1 MVRGAVGL
9 VLMAFACAAWAQR
22 PFVPP
27 PIEAFD
33 GKQWAG
39 MVLGRTTDA
48 EIKRM
53 YQTQRGA
60 VYPEAL
66 AFRPLQTAP
75 YVDALLDGRG
85 AKARVQGFLIRYR
98 YGNGGPTPEEL
109 AKELD
114 EQPSLWYHP
123 GRTDPWHAA
132 VFWKRGVILIVDEDR
147 PDGRARGVL
156 LCLPEAVQN
165 AMIDMTSVVT
175 PYENRPDPG
184 RNWNRS
190 VNVWGLDL
198 SLDLDPGVEEGEFEG
213 LEQEVEDVAVSLGTG
228 PRVVYIRGGT
238 SRYTVE
244 VSAVYDLE
252 KDEMVWTGWAALSAG
267 TPYGQV
273 SAEATAEL
281 HSTTAVRS
289 DALAVARVAIN
300 ELNKRLGRKLLA
312 LKLDDIEVETVD
324 AVERIMRLA
333 TVPLPERGGIKTKG
347 H

>member
-1 MVRGAVGL
+1 MNRAVAGIVL
-9 VLMAFACAAWAQR
+9 VSLTAAAWAQR

-85 AKARVQGFLIRYR
+85 AKARVQGFLIRY
-98 YGNGGPTPEEL
+98 GNGGPTPEAIAE
-109 AKELD
+109 ALD

-123 GRTDPWHAA
+123 GRTEPWHAA
-132 VFWKRGVILIVDEDR
+132 VFWKRGVVLIVDEDQ
-147 PDGRARGVL
+147 PDGRARGIL

-165 AMIDMTSVVT
+165 AMIDMTTVVT

-198 SLDLDPGVEEGEFEG
+198 SLDLAPGVDEGEFEG
-213 LEQEVEDVAVSLGTG
+213 LEKEVEDVAVSLGTG
-228 PRVVYIRGGT
+228 PRVVYIRGGR

-252 KDEMVWTGWAALSAG
+252 KDEMVWTGWASMSAG

-273 SAEATAEL
+273 SAEAMAEQR
-281 HSTTAVRS
+281 STTAVRS

-300 ELNKRLGRKLLA
+300 ELNKRLGQKLLA
-312 LKLDDIEVETVD
+312 LKLDVIEVETLD
-324 AVERIMRLA
+324 AIERMLRLA
-333 TVPLPERGGIKTKG
+333 TVPLPDRGGS
-347 H
+347 